1 MAGRTSAASAGG
13 WSTFGAWASKTPS
26 ARASW
31 TSSAWPSSPA
41 SCSPPSARHP
51 CRHRWTWPSTWCSA
65 PSTTPEVSASSPPRA
80 SRPPPGTSVPGPA
93 RARSSAATT
102 ASPCTSKV
110 LTTTPNASSPP
121 WDVPPGR
128 TSTTASSAHS
138 HLAHPT
144 APGNPT
150 RTAKVERGSYSQD
163 KLRSWAGGA
172 LDLLLSELE
181 QKNLIKRNRREKN
194 LWEVTPFGNSLI
206 QFLEEDPQ
214 KERRD
219 FPVDPTPT

>member
-41 SCSPPSARHP
+41 SSSPPSARHP

-93 RARSSAATT
+93 RARSSSATT

-138 HLAHPT
+138 DLAPPHRPGQPNQNRQSRDLGEPAANLTKTLCHSIIWQKSLHHPEHT
-144 APGNPT
+144 NNGEPT
-150 RTAKVERGSYSQD
+150 H
-163 KLRSWAGGA
+163 GGA
-172 LDLLLSELE
+172 KHYSDLRYGQLRWRTPNLFLQEPRHILD
-181 QKNLIKRNRREKN
+181 R
-194 LWEVTPFGNSLI
+194 
-206 QFLEEDPQ
+206 
-214 KERRD
+214 
-219 FPVDPTPT
+219 